1 MIIQGIIF
9 DLFDTLIYIEPSVL
23 NSELDKMAA
32 IAGVSGK
39 VFREN
44 WAPKSAL
51 YRMEYFKGRLDLL
64 GYFSAVLKEMGKKP
78 EPQMLANIIEVRL
91 AMREHVR
98 FFADTL
104 PILNKLKQ
112 EGYKLG
118 LISNLGSLWG
128 TVFDKLFFK
137 HYFDVIS
144 LSYEVGLA
152 KPEPEIYL
160 ATAQKMGCA
169 PNQCMF
175 IDDQLDYVLAAEEVE
190 MTGFWLNRGGKDDEK
205 IKQQFVSLR
214 EVIAT
219 LNSLR
224 NN

>member
-1 MIIQGIIF
+1 MIQGIIF

-23 NSELDKMAA
+23 NSELDKMARV
-32 IAGVSGK
+32 AGVSGK

-44 WAPKSAL
+44 WAPKSAIHRL
-51 YRMEYFKGRLDLL
+51 KYFKGRVDLS
-64 GYFSAVLKEMGKKP
+64 GYFATVLKEMGKEPNP
-78 EPQMLANIIEVRL
+78 EVLNRIIEIRL

-98 FFADTL
+98 YFEDTL
-104 PILNKLKQ
+104 PALAELRNR
-112 EGYKLG
+112 GYKLG

-128 TVFDKLFFK
+128 TVFDKLKLK

-169 PNQCMF
+169 PTQCMF
-175 IDDQLDYVLAAEEVE
+175 IDDQPDYVLAAEEVG
-190 MTGFWLNRGGKDDEK
+190 MTGIWLNRDDNSDGKTK
-205 IKQQFVSLR
+205 HQLVSLR
-214 EVIAT
+214 EIIAI
-219 LNSLR
+219 LDSLK
-224 NN
+224 